1 MTAGLWD
8 PLAPY
13 DFQPAWRIV
22 QDAARA
28 AGKNPASLVAG
39 RLLYVAIDEQRERA
53 REALRVFLHGYYGA
67 MFDVDQHAIF
77 GPPEEVTA
85 RLQEHVEAGITHL
98 MLWGAHSTPTY
109 LRRLAEEVAPA
120 LRRSP

>member
-1 MTAGLWD
+1 
-8 PLAPY
+8 
-13 DFQPAWRIV
+13 
-22 QDAARA
+22 
-28 AGKNPASLVAG
+28 
-39 RLLYVAIDEQRERA
+39 
-53 REALRVFLHGYYGA
+53 

-98 MLWGAHSTPTY
+98 MLGVPTLDLTH